1 MSNRNHAE
9 TAAHSGGAGA
19 AAEVPRNDV
28 FCGDCVAGMA
38 AMPPDSVDLIV
49 TDPPFAIDF
58 KAARANYNRTDGRV
72 LEGYNEI
79 PAAEYADFSRAW
91 MREAFRLLR
100 PAGSAFV
107 FSGWNNL
114 KDILVAADECGFVT
128 VNHIIWKYQFG
139 VFCRRRFV
147 TSHYHCLFL
156 CKDDRR
162 RKFNPHCR
170 FAPDARRENG
180 GSSLYADMEDV
191 WVIKREYWPGDKKT
205 PTKLPAELVEKILAY
220 ASDPGDLVLD
230 PFMGSGQV
238 AMVSKM
244 AGRDY
249 VGFEI
254 VPEYHAFVRERLES
268 GQYRIRADEGE
279 GEKAPALIG

>member
-1 MSNRNHAE
+1 MSNRNHAG

-58 KAARANYNRTDGRV
+58 KAARANYNRTNGRV

-114 KDILVAADECGFVT
+114 KDILVAADECGFIS

-279 GEKAPALIG
+279 SEKAPALIG

>member
-1 MSNRNHAE
+1 MP
-9 TAAHSGGAGA
+9 GI
-19 AAEVPRNDV
+19 PRNEI

-38 AMPPDSVDLIV
+38 ALPPDSADLIA

-58 KAARANYNRTDGRV
+58 KAARTNYNRADSRV

-79 PAAEYADFSRAW
+79 PAAEYADFSRDW
-91 MREAFRLLR
+91 MREAHRLLK
-100 PAGSAFV
+100 PTGSVFV

-114 KDILVAADECGFVT
+114 KDILVAADECGFIT

-156 CKDDRR
+156 CKDDRK

-170 FAPDARRENG
+170 FAPDERRENG
-180 GSSLYADMEDV
+180 GSRLYADMEDV
-191 WVIKREYWPGDKKT
+191 WVVKREYWPGDKKT
-205 PTKLPAELVEKILAY
+205 PTKLPAELLRKILAY

-230 PFMGSGQV
+230 PFMGSGQTAV
-238 AMVSKM
+238 IAKEM
-244 AGRDY
+244 GRDY
-249 VGFEI
+249 LGFEI
-254 VPEYHAFVRERLES
+254 APEYRDFAMERLES
-268 GQYRIRADEGE
+268 GQYRIKSGSGREHM
-279 GEKAPALIG
+279 PASLL